1 MDSVFE
7 THLASFLAQEKSI
20 RVRKNVPISM
30 LTSIGI
36 GGDAAFVLSPFD
48 SGSLIRLL
56 DFLSGSG
63 VRYRVIG
70 KGTNLIGPD
79 EGYDGVLV
87 LTESV
92 DRVSV
97 FGTSLHVGAG
107 VPLSRAIRYAK
118 DAGLSGLENLYGIP
132 GTVGGALYMNAGA
145 YGSSISDRLCHA
157 TVYHPESREITVRA
171 ASEIAFGYRSSAFA
185 KDGTIVLSAAFTLT
199 RGDPDRIS
207 ETMNAVLQ
215 KRKESQPLDYP
226 SAGCVFRRPT
236 PDSPLG
242 RMIRDAGMAG
252 VSVGGAQVSTMHA
265 GFIVN
270 LGGATEG
277 DVRKLVAEVRDAV
290 RDKNNF
296 ELTDEIEFLS
306 DLGTY

>member
-7 THLASFLAQEKSI
+7 THLASFLAGENSI

-36 GGDAAFVLSPFD
+36 GGDAAFVLSPGD
-48 SGSLIRLL
+48 SGSFIRLL

-63 VRYRVIG
+63 ARFRVIG

-79 EGYDGVLV
+79 AGFDGVLV

-107 VPLSRAIRYAK
+107 VPLSRAIRCAK

-145 YGSSISDRLCHA
+145 FGSAVSDRLCHA
-157 TVYHPESREITVRA
+157 TVYHPESREITVKSV
-171 ASEIAFGYRSSAFA
+171 SELAFGYRSSAIA
-185 KDGTIVLSAAFTLT
+185 KDGTVVLSAAFTLT
-199 RGDPDRIS
+199 RKDPDEIA

-226 SAGCVFRRPT
+226 SAGCVFRRPF
-236 PDSPLG
+236 PDSPVG
-242 RMIRDAGMAG
+242 PMILDAGMAG
-252 VSVGGAQVSTMHA
+252 VTVGAAQVSTRHA

-277 DVRKLVAEVRDAV
+277 DVRKLVEKVRDAV
-290 RDKNNF
+290 KTKNKI
-296 ELTDEIEFLS
+296 ELNDEIEFLA